1 MAKKNKNK
9 PIYKLSDGS
18 VPAIITSH
26 LSKKGKLRCDDKK
39 QEKVLR
45 GACVH
50 HKLNGNGK
58 IKATISSN
66 GKGERYCRIC
76 GAVFSTTPFSDEA
89 LSEVLND
96 MENLNNQAKFVVTA
110 VGADNSSQRFFAETG
125 SILKLYPK
133 AYKKLIKVAKKAD
146 SVKKKKKKNRS
157 DATSTYGS
165 WR

>member
-9 PIYKLSDGS
+9 PIYKLGDGS
-18 VPAIITSH
+18 VPAIITQH
-26 LSKKGKLRCDDKK
+26 LSKKGKLKCDDKK
-39 QEKVLR
+39 QMKVLR

-50 HKLNGNGK
+50 HKLNNNGK
-58 IKATISSN
+58 IKAQISSN
-66 GKGERYCRIC
+66 GKGERFCRIC
-76 GAVFSTTPFSDEA
+76 GATFTTTPFDDESLA
-89 LSEVLND
+89 SILSD

-133 AYKKLIKVAKKAD
+133 AYQKLIKVAKKAD

-157 DATSTYGS
+157 DGSSTYGS
-165 WR
+165 WK